1 MTRWE
6 YTVVYAPPGAGPKA
20 IIDLKAAGLEGWK
33 LVSVINGWCYL
44 MRPIVDEDRISEDQM
59 EWFRSGNEVRKRKK
73 PTAAEKMPAA
83 KKPAKPA
90 ARKRGAK
97 K

>member
-1 MTRWE
+1 MMRWE
-6 YTVVYAPPGAGPKA
+6 YTVVYAPPGAGPTA
-20 IIDLKAAGLEGWK
+20 ITDLKEAGLEGWK

-44 MRPIVDEDRISEDQM
+44 MRPIVEEEER
-59 EWFRSGNEVRKRKK
+59 
-73 PTAAEKMPAA
+73 PAEKMLAMLAA

-90 ARKRGAK
+90 ARKRRAK